1 MAYWHTKSLA
11 EHNHL
16 GALFGAEQ
24 SVAKTLA
31 EDVGYDGTYSTTEKR
46 LAERSGVAPG
56 TVAKAALKLEHMGVI
71 SRHRA
76 GRRSPTVYTWHSCP
90 PGCSDPMHTGKKDT
104 QASRYISGA
113 PPIDDQP
120 KPLSKAKRRKQAQEK
135 VVFTLAQR
143 KEAKKKDALSTSMA
157 EPSTSIFGP
166 NSALSTSVSG
176 VLKEEQLNKG
186 EVSNDPWQ
194 DSANPWLP
202 SKPVYSFP
210 SHEEQAKDLL
220 AGVASVT
227 DELSTSMAEENPLAN
242 WLALDTYPVAP
253 SMTPEPI
260 TTPMAHYGALALD
273 VRALADSNWADSLTA
288 EVLLDLL
295 ADTVTAETVCAL
307 AVELWETPPQGAA
320 LTFEH
325 VEQLRQ
331 HYETRTGNDTRGHYM
346 AIHRYGQWLDAPQ
359 PWRALTQPEKDTWVK
374 HYEYAVAVHMSG
386 VARSF
391 EMMPQGVTHHVK
403 TVATPF
409 ASLLASPRSEVESD
423 QPVIAHAPTQHR
435 P

>member
-1 MAYWHTKSLA
+1 M
-11 EHNHL
+11 
-16 GALFGAEQ
+16 
-24 SVAKTLA
+24 AKTLA
-31 EDVGYDGTYSTTEKR
+31 EHVGYDGTYSTTEKR
-46 LAERSGVAPG
+46 LAERAGVAPG
-56 TVAKAALKLEHMGVI
+56 TVAKAALKLEHMGLI

-76 GRRSPTVYTWHSCP
+76 GRRSPTVYTWHSCL

-104 QASRYISGA
+104 SASRYISGA
-113 PPIDDQP
+113 LAVDVEE

-135 VVFTLAQR
+135 VAFTLAQR
-143 KEAKKKDALSTSMA
+143 KKDKEARKQAALSTSV
-157 EPSTSIFGP
+157 STSVDELSTSLFRP
-166 NSALSTSVSG
+166 DSALSTSVSG

-220 AGVASVT
+220 DRVASV
-227 DELSTSMAEENPLAN
+227 STSVDEQSPLAN
-242 WLALDTYPVAP
+242 WLALDAHPPAP
-253 SMTPEPI
+253 LLTPEPI
-260 TTPMAHYGALALD
+260 TSPMIHWASLALD
-273 VRALADSNWADSLTA
+273 VTALADSPYTDALTA

-295 ADTVTAETVCAL
+295 TDAKTSETVCAL

-346 AIHRYGQWLDAPQ
+346 AIHRYGQWLEAPQ
-359 PWRALTQPEKDTWVK
+359 PWRALTQAEKDTWVK
-374 HYEYAVAVHMSG
+374 RYGYAVAVHMSG
-386 VARSF
+386 VARNV
-391 EMMPQGVTHHVK
+391 EMMPQGVTHHVE
-403 TVATPF
+403 TVATPP
-409 ASLLASPRSEVESD
+409 ASLLASPRSEAESN
-423 QPVIAHAPTQHR
+423 QPVIAHAPTQHQ